1 MNEKINLIIE
11 TLKEL
16 NGEAPFEEIFNLIGI
31 NYSNVNELS
40 EIISKMINN
49 EIIIKSENSGNI
61 MLRAGLN
68 ATEDRFVDVRFTID
82 EAVILYNFLNRVN
95 DNEINK
101 IIQDQSEQHL
111 FWKIEGILEKK
122 LVEPFQLNFEQ
133 IVIDAQK
140 RMINIF

>member
-16 NGEAPFEEIFNLIGI
+16 NGDAPFEHIFNIVGM
-31 NYSNVNELS
+31 NFSSENELL

-61 MLRAGLN
+61 MLRAGLSAN
-68 ATEDRFVDVRFTID
+68 EDRFVDVRLTID
-82 EAVILYNFLNRVN
+82 EAVILFNFLNRVN
-95 DNEINK
+95 DNEINRL
-101 IIQDQSEQHL
+101 IQDQSEQYL
-111 FWKIEGILEKK
+111 FWKIEGILERK
-122 LVEPFQLNFEQ
+122 LVEPYQPDFKQ

-140 RMINIF
+140 RMINLI